1 MRPTKLTLSAFGP
14 YAGETAVDLSCLGS
28 SGLYLIT
35 GDTGA
40 GKTTLFDAIT
50 FALYGEASGAAREAD
65 MLRSKYAA
73 PSTPTFVELEFLYR
87 GKQYTVRR
95 NPEYER
101 PKVRGEGMVLE
112 RADATLTFS
121 DGRAPVTKAREVT
134 RAIVALT
141 GLDRSQF
148 SQVAMIAQG
157 AFLKLLHAKT
167 EERSKI
173 FRDLFGTGRY
183 QTLQEQ
189 LRAETRRRAENCAA
203 LHSAMARGIAA
214 LRGAPGTPVEEE
226 WSTLCAQGEHADPS
240 AALALAEHLVEELE
254 TRASAEE
261 TAAEAVEEQL
271 AAVHQTL
278 GRAAA
283 REEAVRAL
291 NKAKL
296 EIARLEPV
304 QIRCREDYEQARR
317 ENEGS
322 EALAVQIAAAEGRLE
337 EYARLAALDA
347 EREQTRRILAE
358 QEEQSAAG
366 RRVQENEAANLAAL
380 TARCQELRAAA
391 VELARETAAQ
401 ETLHRRL
408 QELQELSGLEHDCRS
423 AHEQCAAAQE
433 TYVHER
439 SSAEAAR
446 SRAQR
451 QERLFLDAQA
461 GLLAQSLQEG
471 VPCPVCG
478 APHHPVP
485 APLPEAAPTQAA
497 LQALQKEAS
506 AAERLA
512 GEASLAAGRAA
523 ERLEQL
529 QAQYMRRAGALL
541 QAGET
546 LERVLAQTRAQWEE
560 RERRRTELEAQA
572 SEYKQLEETLPQQ
585 EKMLEQRRSAQQALE
600 QEVLR
605 LRLAAQQLERDRS
618 ALVQTLE
625 FGSQAEAQQYVEGLR
640 HKKERLARREE
651 ETRQAWE
658 SCRRE
663 LEEHETR
670 ARTLETQLREA
681 PAPERKALEAEQ
693 AALQARQRELRG
705 EREHTAACLLAD
717 RSVRDALASQ
727 TGALTEAER
736 EWSWVKALSD
746 TANGT
751 LSGKEKIMLETYVQS
766 ACFDRVLRRSNLRL
780 MVMSGGQYE
789 LKRRRN
795 ADNQRSQS
803 GLELDVIDH
812 YNGSERS
819 VKTLSGG
826 ESFKAALA
834 LALGLSDEIQSSAGG
849 VQLDTMFV
857 DEGFGSLDEESLQQ
871 ALRALG
877 DLSAGNRLVGVISH
891 VAELKERIERQ
902 IIVKKDRSGGSR
914 VEIVI

>member
-1 MRPTKLTLSAFGP
+1 M
-14 YAGETAVDLSCLGS
+14 
-28 SGLYLIT
+28 
-35 GDTGA
+35 
-40 GKTTLFDAIT
+40 
-50 FALYGEASGAAREAD
+50 
-65 MLRSKYAA
+65 
-73 PSTPTFVELEFLYR
+73 
-87 GKQYTVRR
+87 
-95 NPEYER
+95 
-101 PKVRGEGMVLE
+101 
-112 RADATLTFS
+112 
-121 DGRAPVTKAREVT
+121 
-134 RAIVALT
+134 
-141 GLDRSQF
+141 
-148 SQVAMIAQG
+148 
-157 AFLKLLHAKT
+157 
-167 EERSKI
+167 
-173 FRDLFGTGRY
+173 
-183 QTLQEQ
+183 
-189 LRAETRRRAENCAA
+189 
-203 LHSAMARGIAA
+203 
-214 LRGAPGTPVEEE
+214 
-226 WSTLCAQGEHADPS
+226 
-240 AALALAEHLVEELE
+240 
-254 TRASAEE
+254 
-261 TAAEAVEEQL
+261 
-271 AAVHQTL
+271 
-278 GRAAA
+278 
-283 REEAVRAL
+283 
-291 NKAKL
+291 
-296 EIARLEPV
+296 EPV

-347 EREQTRRILAE
+347 EREQTLRLLAE
-358 QEEQSAAG
+358 QEKQSADG
-366 RRVQENEAANLAAL
+366 RRAQEAEAAHLAEL
-380 TARCQELRAAA
+380 TARRKELHAAA
-391 VELARETAAQ
+391 VELERETAAQ
-401 ETLHRRL
+401 ETLHRHL
-408 QELQELSGLEHDCRS
+408 QELQELAELEHDCCS
-423 AHEQCAAAQE
+423 AQEQCAAAQE
-433 TYVHER
+433 AYVQKR
-439 SSAEAAR
+439 SSAEAVR
-446 SRAQR
+446 DRAQR

-497 LQALQKEAS
+497 LQALQKEAA

-529 QAQYMRRAGALL
+529 QAQYARRAGVLL
-541 QAGET
+541 QVGET
-546 LERVLAQTRAQWEE
+546 LECALTQTRTQWEE
-560 RERRRTELEAQA
+560 RERRRMELEAQA
-572 SEYKQLEETLPQQ
+572 AEHKRLEETLPQQ
-585 EKMLEQRRSAQQALE
+585 ERMWEQRRNAQQALE

-605 LRLAAQQLERDRS
+605 LHLAAQQLERDRS
-618 ALVQTLE
+618 ALAQTLE
-625 FGSQAEAQQYVEGLR
+625 FDSQAEAQQYTEGLR
-640 HKKERLARREE
+640 QKKERFARREE

-658 SCRRE
+658 ACRRE

-670 ARTLETQLREA
+670 ARTLETQLRET

-693 AALQARQRELRG
+693 AALQARQRELRE

-717 RSVRDALASQ
+717 RSVRDALAGQ
-727 TGALTEAER
+727 TGALAKAER

-789 LKRRRN
+789 LKRRRT

-849 VQLDTMFV
+849 IQLDAMFV

-902 IIVKKDRSGGSR
+902 VIVKKDGSGGSR
-914 VEIVI
+914 VEIVV